1 MQKENEQNKKEIVAE
16 KEILDLT
23 KIINLKYASYLRDRY
38 FTIDY
43 CENPSEILSSL
54 TLLNGDKTFFYQ
66 VETKVSKKEISSI
79 SSREALLVMLDY
91 IDIYF
96 SEYFKEEEDV
106 FIPIDWYGVEF
117 ENLSFQMRGQVKNL
131 HCEFL
136 ADELL
141 KKGSLEQL

>member
-1 MQKENEQNKKEIVAE
+1 MEKELISE

-23 KIINLKYASYLRDRY
+23 KIVNLKYGAHLRDRS
-38 FTIDY
+38 FQIDH
-43 CENPSEILSSL
+43 CHNSIELLASMTLS
-54 TLLNGDKTFFYQ
+54 NGDKTFFYQ
-66 VETKVSKKEISSI
+66 VETKALAKDMANI

-96 SEYFKEEEDV
+96 SEYFKEEEDM
-106 FIPIDWYGVEF
+106 FIPIDWSEVQF
-117 ENLSFQMRGQVKNL
+117 ENLNFQMRGQVRNL

-141 KKGSLEQL
+141 KKGAEAYNS